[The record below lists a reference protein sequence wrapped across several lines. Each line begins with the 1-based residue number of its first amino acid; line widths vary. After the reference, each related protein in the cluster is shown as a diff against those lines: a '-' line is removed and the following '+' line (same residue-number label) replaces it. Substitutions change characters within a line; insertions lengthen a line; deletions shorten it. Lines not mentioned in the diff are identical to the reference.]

1 MPAIDAVFDTNV
13 IFAAL
18 YSRSGPSFQ
27 LLQRIGKGDFQLHLS
42 VALALE
48 YEDVVKR
55 DPTRFEIDAQT
66 IDDILDYLCLQAV
79 HHDIFY
85 LWRPFL
91 TDAGD
96 DLLVDLAVAALATT
110 HLVTYNLKDFTGVEK
125 TFRVF
130 RGQSPRYNFSR

>member
-1 MPAIDAVFDTNV
+1 MPIDVVIDTNV

-18 YSRSGPSFQ
+18 YSRTGPSFQ
-27 LLQRIGKGDFQLHLS
+27 LLQRVGKGDFDLHLS

-55 DPTRFEIDAQT
+55 DITQFQIDEQT
-66 IDDILDYLCLQAV
+66 IDDILDFLCLQAA

-96 DLLVDLAVAALATT
+96 DLLVDLAVAARCSY
-110 HLVTYNLKDFTGVEK
+110 LVTYNLKDFKGVEK
-125 TFRVF
+125 PLEF
-130 RGQSPRYNFSR
+130 SSSHRYNFLQ